1 MSNNIFGVRKI
12 LYTADR
18 KINLIG
24 DHMFRVA
31 KGTIEVQ
38 FLCNGYAIVR
48 QFLIPFNNI
57 YHMLDS
63 DFVTEVMKTEKDWY
77 GSNIYVFF
85 SFTLRDNVILN
96 NLPYSE
102 LNTKKDIQDKQYI
115 DLYSIT
121 YNLGSEYV
129 RTMYNEFLNIIK
141 NYDINI
147 GKIAYVKIHRVTNPL
162 NTVRLVEFDKF
173 KNYLERNK

>member
-1 MSNNIFGVRKI
+1 MNNNIFGVRKI
-12 LYTADR
+12 LYMEDR
-18 KINLIG
+18 KINLVG

-38 FLCNGYAIVR
+38 FLCNGYVIVR

-77 GSNIYVFF
+77 NSNIYVFF

-102 LNTKKDIQDKQYI
+102 LNTKNLIIQ
-115 DLYSIT
+115 
-121 YNLGSEYV
+121 N
-129 RTMYNEFLNIIK
+129 
-141 NYDINI
+141 
-147 GKIAYVKIHRVTNPL
+147 
-162 NTVRLVEFDKF
+162 
-173 KNYLERNK
+173 

>member
-1 MSNNIFGVRKI
+1 ME
-12 LYTADR
+12 DR

-38 FLCNGYAIVR
+38 FLCNGYVIVR

-77 GSNIYVFF
+77 NSNIYVFF

-129 RTMYNEFLNIIK
+129 KTMYNEFLNTIK

-147 GKIAYVKIHRVTNPL
+147 GKIAYVKVHRLTNPL

>member
-48 QFLIPFNNI
+48 HFLIPFNNI

>member
-1 MSNNIFGVRKI
+1 ME
-12 LYTADR
+12 DR
-18 KINLIG
+18 KINLVG

-38 FLCNGYAIVR
+38 FLCNGYVIVR

-77 GSNIYVFF
+77 NSNIYVFF

-129 RTMYNEFLNIIK
+129 KTMYNEFLNTIK

-147 GKIAYVKIHRVTNPL
+147 GKIAYVKVHRLTNPL

>member
-1 MSNNIFGVRKI
+1 ME
-12 LYTADR
+12 DR
-18 KINLIG
+18 KINLVG

-38 FLCNGYAIVR
+38 FLCNGYVIVR

-77 GSNIYVFF
+77 NSNIYVFF

-121 YNLGSEYV
+121 YKLGSEYV
-129 RTMYNEFLNIIK
+129 KTMYNEFLNTIK

-147 GKIAYVKIHRVTNPL
+147 GKIAYVKVHRLTNPL